1 MTRLIFHIKQ
11 HNKWSVFVEYDKH
24 SNMYHVFGRR
34 SFNDGIIFHTTFS
47 GEPTTHCYL
56 DEILNYTNSKRP
68 NYSTTLFCCDLPFD
82 APFSEYEACVNDRTK
97 EVIGYDY
104 LHLDTNKVFMYLGFV
119 RQDILIE
126 EYK

>member
-1 MTRLIFHIKQ
+1 MIFHIRQ
-11 HNKWSVFVEYDKH
+11 HNKWSVFVQYDKP
-24 SNMYHVFGRR
+24 NNTYHVLGKR
-34 SFNDGIIFHTTFS
+34 SFNDGVIFHTTFLA
-47 GEPTTHCYL
+47 ENTTHCYL

-68 NYSTTLFCCDLPFD
+68 NYSTTLFCCDLPLD

-104 LHLDTNKVFMYLGFV
+104 LHLDTNKVLMYLGFV